1 MNQDVTKIVLVTG
14 GFDPMHSGHVTY
26 LRDARS
32 LGHILVVGLNSD
44 DWLTR
49 KKGRPF
55 MSYHE
60 RWAVLLGCRYVDSVI
75 SFNDSDGSARDAIR
89 KVKEQY
95 PSAEIIFA
103 NGGDR
108 TNENIPEMDISDPRV
123 SFVFGVGGINKAN
136 SSSWLLED
144 WKAPKTLRPWG
155 YYRVL
160 HDVPGCK
167 VKELTVEP
175 GKSLRMQRHAYRS
188 EYWLVTE
195 GECKVEKELETFIAH
210 KHVTIQISK
219 GQWHQLS
226 NPFTLPCRLVEVQYG
241 EHCVE
246 DDIEVVENQ

>member
-1 MNQDVTKIVLVTG
+1 MKIVIVTG

-32 LGHILVVGLNSD
+32 LGSMLIVGLNSD

-55 MSYHE
+55 MPYHE

-75 SFNDSDGSARDAIR
+75 SFDDSDGSARDAIR
-89 KVKEQY
+89 KVIQDY

-108 TNENIPEMDISDPRV
+108 TKDNIPEMDINDPRV
-123 SFVFGVGGINKAN
+123 SFVFGIGGVNKAN

-144 WKAPKTLRPWG
+144 WKTPKTLRPWG

-160 HDVPGCK
+160 HDVPGMK
-167 VKELTVEP
+167 VKELTVNP
-175 GKSLRMQRHAYRS
+175 NQRLSMQRHQYRS
-188 EYWLVTE
+188 EFWIVSEGSGLVRWDKQGSTRLKLHQTE
-195 GECKVEKELETFIAH
+195 NISNGE
-210 KHVTIQISK
+210 
-219 GQWHQLS
+219 WHQLD
-226 NPFTLPCRLVEVQYG
+226 NNTDKPLRIVEIQYG

-246 DDIEVVENQ
+246 EDIERRIE